1 MRAGSPGGRPRLAG
15 QAHGCRDAGPRRA
28 TTSWCAALR
37 DLALAPDMWPQL
49 AAWPHSSRGWPA
61 GVGNVGHFNEGSHN
75 LGSYNT
81 GSRNVGDKSMC
92 SLCVGHGLSGFG
104 LLGAPAVF
112 LPASAAEPTKEEL

>member
-1 MRAGSPGGRPRLAG
+1 MP
-15 QAHGCRDAGPRRA
+15 
-28 TTSWCAALR
+28 
-37 DLALAPDMWPQL
+37 APADSARCMAPPPCCL
-49 AAWPHSSRGWPA
+49 PA

-92 SLCVGHGLSGFG
+92 SLCVGHGLNGFG
-104 LLGAPAVF
+104 LLGPPAVF

>member
-1 MRAGSPGGRPRLAG
+1 M
-15 QAHGCRDAGPRRA
+15 
-28 TTSWCAALR
+28 
-37 DLALAPDMWPQL
+37 APPPCCL
-49 AAWPHSSRGWPA
+49 PA

-92 SLCVGHGLSGFG
+92 SLCVGHGLNGFG
-104 LLGAPAVF
+104 LLGPPAVF